1 LNGLAAHRVA
11 IAAKMPQLRGNPNRA
26 AAALRPCQPYG
37 SNRFPRDGAVG
48 TGNAGHRDCHLRS
61 RALEGARRH
70 RSNDG
75 FAYCTALFEQSSR
88 HAQPAHLG
96 IIAVRDKSL
105 DKPLRAA
112 GNIGEGLCNPTS
124 GAGFRGRHDPA
135 RILQAPADSRGK
147 MFELRIGVR
156 HDHESTSLE
165 LRMDIATPEH
175 TPMMQQY
182 LRIKAQ
188 HPDVLLFYRMGD
200 FYEMF
205 YDDAR
210 RAAELLDIALT
221 QRGASA
227 GAPIPMAGVPAVTL
241 DSYLAKLVRKGESVA
256 ICEQRGDP
264 GKAKGP
270 MEREVVR
277 IVTPGTITDEAL
289 LEERRDN
296 VLASVCA
303 GDGRY
308 GLAWLELSAGRFS
321 VMELESLAALEAEVE
336 RLQPKEILAPDGA
349 QPALA
354 RSLSAADRPWRAR
367 APWQFDIDSATHALT
382 EQFRTRDL
390 AGFGCAD
397 KPQAIAAAGALLSFV
412 RETQKSA
419 LPHLLSITTEERDAA
434 LIMDPAT
441 RRNLELDESL
451 AGTQELTLAGVFD
464 RTSTPMGG
472 RLLRRWLHRPLRDRD
487 ILRSRYHAVATLIEQ
502 AHYGEFAEPL
512 RAIGDLERILAR
524 IALRSARPRDLAQLR
539 GALAAL
545 PALKQALVTVAEA
558 SLLLKLAAEIGDHR
572 QEHDLLRRSI
582 IDSPPHY
589 LRDGGVIAEGYDAE
603 LDELRAL
610 GSNTEQF
617 LLDLEQ
623 RERERS
629 GLSSLKLGFNRVQGF
644 YIEVNRSQADRVPP
658 EYLRRQTV
666 KSAERF
672 ITPELKSFE
681 DKVLGARDRA
691 LAREKSLYEEVL
703 DRLSAML
710 PSLQSTATAVAQID
724 VLACFAER
732 AAALDCAQPELTAE
746 PTLLIEGGRHPVV
759 ERAGREPFIPNDVR
773 FDQSRRMLI
782 ITGPNM
788 GGKSTYMR
796 QTALIVVLAHIGCF
810 VPARRAVLGPIDRIF
825 TRIGASDDLAGGRS
839 TFMLEMTET
848 ANILNNA
855 TAESLVLMDEV
866 GRGTSTF
873 DGLSLAWACAAF
885 IASKIR
891 AFTLFATH
899 YFELTSLASEAP
911 GVVNVHVEAVE
922 HGDRLVFLHS
932 VKEGPANQSYGL
944 QVAALAGIPKSVTA
958 QARRYLTELERE
970 RDALRKHNSPQ
981 AELPIFTPAAAPMV
995 SAALTALRAA
1005 DPDTLSPRA
1014 ALDLLFR
1021 LKSLDRDQS

>member
-1 LNGLAAHRVA
+1 
-11 IAAKMPQLRGNPNRA
+11 
-26 AAALRPCQPYG
+26 
-37 SNRFPRDGAVG
+37 
-48 TGNAGHRDCHLRS
+48 
-61 RALEGARRH
+61 
-70 RSNDG
+70 
-75 FAYCTALFEQSSR
+75 
-88 HAQPAHLG
+88 
-96 IIAVRDKSL
+96 
-105 DKPLRAA
+105 
-112 GNIGEGLCNPTS
+112 
-124 GAGFRGRHDPA
+124 
-135 RILQAPADSRGK
+135 
-147 MFELRIGVR
+147 
-156 HDHESTSLE
+156 
-165 LRMDIATPEH
+165 
-175 TPMMQQY
+175 MMQQY

-210 RAAELLDIALT
+210 RASELLDIALT

-241 DSYLAKLVRKGESVA
+241 DSYLAKLVRKGQRVA

-264 GKAKGP
+264 GKTKGP
-270 MEREVVR
+270 MDREVVR
-277 IVTPGTITDEAL
+277 IVTPGTVTDEAL

-296 VLASVCA
+296 VLASVY
-303 GDGRY
+303 GQGGRY
-308 GLAWLELSAGRFS
+308 GLAWLDLSAGRFS
-321 VMELESLAALEAEVE
+321 VMELANLASLEAEVE
-336 RLQPKEILAPDGA
+336 RLRPAEILAPDGA
-349 QPALA
+349 QPALT
-354 RSLSAADRPWRAR
+354 RSSTAEERPWRTR
-367 APWQFDIDSATHALT
+367 APWQFEIDSATRALT

-397 KPQAIAAAGALLSFV
+397 KPLAIAAAGALLAYV

-441 RRNLELDESL
+441 RRNLELDESM
-451 AGTQELTLAGVFD
+451 AGSPDLTLAGVFD
-464 RTSTPMGG
+464 RTATAMGG

-487 ILRSRYHAVATLIEQ
+487 ILRARYHAVATLIEQ
-502 AHYGEFAEPL
+502 VQHDQIAQIL
-512 RAIGDLERILAR
+512 RAVGDLERILAR

-539 GALAAL
+539 TALAAL
-545 PALKQALVTVAEA
+545 PSLRHTVAA
-558 SLLLKLAAEIGDHR
+558 AQSPLLQQLYAEISDHHD
-572 QEHDLLRRSI
+572 EHALLTRAI
-582 IDSPPHY
+582 VEAPPHY
-589 LRDGGVIAEGYDAE
+589 LRDGGVIAEGYDGE
-603 LDELRAL
+603 LDELRTL
-610 GSNTEQF
+610 GGNTEQF
-617 LLDLEQ
+617 LLELEQ

-644 YIEVNRSQADRVPP
+644 FIEVNRSQADRVPP
-658 EYLRRQTV
+658 EYIRRQTV

-691 LAREKSLYEEVL
+691 QARERALYEELL
-703 DRLSAML
+703 DLICANL
-710 PSLQSTATAVAQID
+710 PALQATTSAVAQID
-724 VLACFAER
+724 VLSCFAER
-732 AAALDCAQPELTAE
+732 ATALQCAQPELVDDPMLE
-746 PTLLIEGGRHPVV
+746 IDGGRHPVV
-759 ERAGREPFIPNDVR
+759 ERAGQQPFIPNDLR
-773 FDQSRRMLI
+773 FDDARRMLI

-796 QTALIVVLAHIGCF
+796 QTALIVILAHIGCF
-810 VPARRAVLGPIDRIF
+810 VPARRAILGPLDRIF

-855 TAESLVLMDEV
+855 TDKSLVLMDEV

-885 IASKIR
+885 IATKIR

-899 YFELTSLASEAP
+899 YFELTSLAAEAA
-911 GVVNVHVEAVE
+911 GVANVHVEAVE

-970 RDALRKHNSPQ
+970 RDALRSYSSPQ
-981 AELPIFTPAAAPMV
+981 GELPLFAPAPVPVAAPMV
-995 SAALTALRAA
+995 ESAALQALRAA
-1005 DPDTLSPRA
+1005 DPNTLSPRD

-1021 LKSLDRDQS
+1021 LKSLDRDGPH

>member
-1 LNGLAAHRVA
+1 MDVA
-11 IAAKMPQLRGNPNRA
+11 TR
-26 AAALRPCQPYG
+26 
-37 SNRFPRDGAVG
+37 
-48 TGNAGHRDCHLRS
+48 
-61 RALEGARRH
+61 
-70 RSNDG
+70 
-75 FAYCTALFEQSSR
+75 
-88 HAQPAHLG
+88 
-96 IIAVRDKSL
+96 
-105 DKPLRAA
+105 
-112 GNIGEGLCNPTS
+112 
-124 GAGFRGRHDPA
+124 
-135 RILQAPADSRGK
+135 
-147 MFELRIGVR
+147 
-156 HDHESTSLE
+156 
-165 LRMDIATPEH
+165 EH

-227 GAPIPMAGVPAVTL
+227 GAPIPMAGVPVVTL

-264 GKAKGP
+264 GKTKGP

-289 LEERRDN
+289 LEERRDTL
-296 VLASVCA
+296 LASVF
-303 GDGRY
+303 GQGGRY
-308 GLAWLELSAGRFS
+308 GLAWLDLSAGRFS
-321 VMELESLAALEAEVE
+321 VMELANAAALEAEVD
-336 RLQPKEILAPDGA
+336 RLRPAEILAPDGA
-349 QPALA
+349 QPSFS
-354 RSLSAADRPWRAR
+354 RSATDDRSWRAR
-367 APWQFDIDSATHALT
+367 APWHFDIESAKRALA

-390 AGFGCAD
+390 AGYGCED
-397 KPQAIAAAGALLSFV
+397 KPLAIAAAGALLAYV
-412 RETQKSA
+412 RETQRSA
-419 LPHLLSITTEERDAA
+419 LPHLISITTEERDAA

-441 RRNLELDESL
+441 RRNLELDESIS
-451 AGTQELTLAGVFD
+451 GSPEMTLAGVFD
-464 RTSTPMGG
+464 RTATAMGG

-487 ILRSRYHAVATLIEQ
+487 ALRARYHAVATLIHLAQQTEST
-502 AHYGEFAEPL
+502 GSL

-539 GALAAL
+539 TAFAAL
-545 PALKQALVTVAEA
+545 PALRRLVAAGESPLLQQLFA
-558 SLLLKLAAEIGDHR
+558 SIGDHR
-572 QEHDLLRRSI
+572 EEHELLQRAI
-582 IDSPPHY
+582 VEAPPHY
-589 LRDGGVIAEGYDAE
+589 LRDGGVIAQGYDPE
-603 LDELRAL
+603 LDGLRAL
-610 GSNTEQF
+610 GSDTEQF
-617 LLDLEQ
+617 LMDLER

-644 YIEVNRSQADRVPP
+644 FIEVNRSQAERVPAD
-658 EYLRRQTV
+658 YLRRQTV

-691 LAREKSLYEEVL
+691 LAREKELYEGLL
-703 DRLSAML
+703 DRLGANL
-710 PSLQSTATAVAQID
+710 PALQATASAVAQFD
-724 VLACFAER
+724 VLSCFAER
-732 AAALDCAQPELTAE
+732 AVALDCVQPELVE
-746 PTLLIEGGRHPVV
+746 GQKLLIEAGRHPVV
-759 ERAGREPFIPNDVR
+759 ESAGREPFIPNDLR
-773 FDQSRRMLI
+773 LDEARRMLI

-796 QTALIVVLAHIGCF
+796 QTALIVILAHIGCF
-810 VPARRAVLGPIDRIF
+810 VPARRAVLGPMDRIF

-855 TAESLVLMDEV
+855 TEQSLVLMDEV

-899 YFELTSLASEAP
+899 YFELTSLAGEAP
-911 GVVNVHVEAVE
+911 GVANVHVEAVE
-922 HGDRLVFLHS
+922 HGDQLVFLHS
-932 VKEGPANQSYGL
+932 VKDGPASQSYGL

-970 RDALRKHNSPQ
+970 RDALKHYSSPQ
-981 AELPIFTPAAAPMV
+981 GELPLAAAPSV
-995 SAALTALRAA
+995 PAVPRESKALEALRAA
-1005 DPDTLSPRA
+1005 DPNTLSPRD

-1021 LKSLDRDQS
+1021 LKSLDRED

>member
-1 LNGLAAHRVA
+1 MN
-11 IAAKMPQLRGNPNRA
+11 NT
-26 AAALRPCQPYG
+26 
-37 SNRFPRDGAVG
+37 DTGA
-48 TGNAGHRDCHLRS
+48 
-61 RALEGARRH
+61 
-70 RSNDG
+70 
-75 FAYCTALFEQSSR
+75 
-88 HAQPAHLG
+88 
-96 IIAVRDKSL
+96 
-105 DKPLRAA
+105 
-112 GNIGEGLCNPTS
+112 
-124 GAGFRGRHDPA
+124 
-135 RILQAPADSRGK
+135 
-147 MFELRIGVR
+147 
-156 HDHESTSLE
+156 
-165 LRMDIATPEH
+165 H

-210 RAAELLDIALT
+210 RAAQLLDIALT

-241 DSYLAKLVRKGESVA
+241 DAYLTKLVRKGESVA
-256 ICEQRGDP
+256 ICEQRGEP
-264 GKAKGP
+264 GKIKGP

-277 IVTPGTITDEAL
+277 IVTPGTLTDEAL

-296 VLASVCA
+296 LLASVYGA
-303 GDGRY
+303 GGRF
-308 GLAWLELSAGRFS
+308 GLAWLDLSAGRFS
-321 VMELESLAALEAEVE
+321 VMELGGVPALEAEIE
-336 RLQPKEILAPDGA
+336 RLRPAELLAPDGA
-349 QPALA
+349 QPDLA
-354 RSLSAADRPWRAR
+354 PPTGLKERSWRLR
-367 APWQFDIDSATHALT
+367 APWHFDTESATRALT

-397 KPQAIAAAGALLSFV
+397 KPLAIAAAGALLAYV

-451 AGTQELTLAGVFD
+451 AGKPELTLAGVFD
-464 RTSTPMGG
+464 RTATAMGG
-472 RLLRRWLHRPLRDRD
+472 RMLRRWLHRPLRDRET
-487 ILRSRYHAVATLIEQ
+487 LRARYQAVATLMDSAQ
-502 AHYGEFAEPL
+502 HATVVEPL
-512 RAIGDLERILAR
+512 KAIGDLERIVAR
-524 IALRSARPRDLAQLR
+524 IALRSARPRDLTQLR
-539 GALAAL
+539 EALAVLPQLHHSLGAASSPLLQRLIAELAQQQDSHRADHAL
-545 PALKQALVTVAEA
+545 LTKAIV
-558 SLLLKLAAEIGDHR
+558 
-572 QEHDLLRRSI
+572 
-582 IDSPPHY
+582 DSPPHY
-589 LRDGGVIAEGYDAE
+589 LRDGGVIAAGYDAE
-603 LDELRAL
+603 LDELRLL

-644 YIEVNRSQADRVPP
+644 YIEVNRSQADKVPP
-658 EYLRRQTV
+658 DYLRRQTV

-691 LAREKSLYEEVL
+691 LAREKALYESLL
-703 DRLSAML
+703 DHLTARLPA
-710 PSLQSTATAVAQID
+710 LQSTTAAIAEID
-724 VLACFAER
+724 VLTCFAER
-732 AAALDCAQPELTAE
+732 AAALDCAQPELTDE
-746 PTLLIEGGRHPVV
+746 PMLLIEGGRHPIV
-759 ERAGREPFIPNDVR
+759 ERAGREPFVPNDLR
-773 FDQSRRMLI
+773 FDDSRRMLI

-796 QTALIVVLAHIGCF
+796 QTALIVILAHIGCY
-810 VPARRAVLGPIDRIF
+810 VPARRAVLGPMDRIF

-855 TAESLVLMDEV
+855 TAQSLVLMDEV

-885 IASKIR
+885 IANKIR

-899 YFELTSLASEAP
+899 YFELTSLATEAP

-922 HGDRLVFLHS
+922 HGDALVFLHS

-944 QVAALAGIPKSVTA
+944 QVAALAGIPKSVTT

-970 RDALRKHNSPQ
+970 RDALRTSTSPQ
-981 AELPIFTPAAAPMV
+981 GELPLFSPAPRSAPPE
-995 SAALTALRAA
+995 SAALEALRAL
-1005 DPDTLSPRA
+1005 DPNSLSPRE

-1021 LKSLDRDQS
+1021 LQQLDRGA